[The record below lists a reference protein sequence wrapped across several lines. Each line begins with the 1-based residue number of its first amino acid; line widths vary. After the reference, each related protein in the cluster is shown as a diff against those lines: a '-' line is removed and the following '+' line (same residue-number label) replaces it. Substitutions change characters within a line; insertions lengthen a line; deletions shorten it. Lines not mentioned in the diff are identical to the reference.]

1 MNPSDPVQQVLQ
13 HLTPRLTELGAWR
26 DRHVLPLRG
35 TFHAGEQT
43 FPISE
48 GDPWPARALPVT
60 MRFTVRVPGEWRGLP
75 VHVRLQPGG
84 EALLRVN
91 GEAVG
96 GLNPYHLEHP
106 LLASA
111 EGGEE
116 LNLELEVVPRGL
128 FGTPLRENALR
139 TARLIVPDEDVRAV
153 LHDFGAAQDAAGQ
166 LQRLG
171 RGDVAALVADALRD
185 ALALASLDRADT
197 AAYLSR
203 LAHGPLAER
212 LEQLGQTPTS
222 AGTLAELAL
231 MPSAGQ
237 ALASLWEE
245 YAFSPPGGAFPD
257 AARPSLAAAREALS
271 AALHLIRDR
280 YPAEGRLWLTGH
292 AHIDLAWLWPLE
304 ETRRKARRTFA
315 TVLNLMDRYPDFY
328 FNQSSAQLY
337 AWVEKDDPALFE
349 RVRARVRE
357 GRWDVVG
364 GMWVE
369 PDGNLISGE
378 AWARQLL
385 YGQRYFEGRFGKRA
399 RVGWLPDTFGYTA
412 NLPQFL
418 RQADIPSFFTTKL
431 NWNETNAFPYD
442 LYRWEALD
450 GSRVLAHSF
459 LNPNQGYNGQIVA
472 LDLLE
477 TWRNFRGKRAH
488 DTSLL
493 AFGYGDGGG
502 GPTEE
507 MLEREARLRD
517 FPGLPRLVTGRVE
530 DFYAEVKQE
539 GLPVWIGEQY
549 LELHRGTYTTQGL
562 VKFLNRR
569 AEHALVEADAAVALA
584 RRLAG
589 TEAPGDELHEA
600 WTTLLRNQFHDILP
614 GSGIHTVNAEARE
627 ELTSALETARRLRD
641 TALEAL
647 SARVRRDGEAVVVWN
662 LSGVDRPLHARIEW
676 PQDRPASFVTPGG
689 TEVATH
695 REGGTLYLHAPD
707 HPVPGLGYTTLLL
720 REFEP
725 WSPPPVDPDDLVLEN
740 ARLRVEVAEDG
751 TLASVY
757 DKTLGREALGGRGNQ
772 LWAHEDL
779 PRLWDAWDVDAH
791 DLTRGQEVTASE
803 RPTRTESG
811 PRQSIRVLRRVGNA
825 EIEQLYHLDTG
836 RPRLEIE
843 TRLRWTGRRTM
854 LRARFPLNVRALH
867 ATYETAFGV
876 VTRPTHR
883 NTSWEAAQF
892 EVPAHRW
899 ADLSEG
905 DFGVS
910 LLNDGKYGH
919 GAEPGALSLT
929 LLRSPIYP
937 DPHADEGEQHFT
949 YALYPHPGDWRN
961 GATDE
966 AADLNA
972 PLVAMYSER
981 PEPDG
986 ALDLQA
992 RLVTVQPGGLRLAA
1006 LKEAEDG
1013 NALVVR
1019 VYDALGTRGTAS
1031 VALHSVLGGGDWE
1044 RVNFLEEPAPDPGDL
1059 RFGPFTVVTLRRREG
1074 DGGDG

>member
-26 DRHVLPLRG
+26 DRHALPLCGG
-35 TFHAGEQT
+35 TFQAEGQT

-60 MRFTVRVPGEWRGLP
+60 LRFTVRVPREWRGQP
-75 VHVRLQPGG
+75 VHIRLQPGG
-84 EALLRVN
+84 EGLLRVN

-106 LLASA
+106 VLTRA

-116 LNLELEVVPRGL
+116 LNIELDVVPRGL
-128 FGTPLRENALR
+128 FGTPVQANALR
-139 TARLIVPDEDVRAV
+139 TARLIVPDGDVRG
-153 LHDFGAAQDAAGQ
+153 LLEDFGAAQDAAGQ
-166 LQRLG
+166 LVRAG
-171 RGDVAALVADALRD
+171 RGDIAALVADALRG
-185 ALALASLDRADT
+185 ALALVRMDRGDT
-197 AAYLSR
+197 EAYLSR

-212 LEQLGQTPTS
+212 LEQLAQTPTS
-222 AGTLAELAL
+222 AGTLAELGL

-237 ALASLWEE
+237 SLASLWEE
-245 YAFSPPGGAFPD
+245 YTFPPPEGAFPD
-257 AARPSLAAAREALS
+257 AGRPWLAAARAALS
-271 AALHLIRDR
+271 ASLGIIRER

-292 AHIDLAWLWPLE
+292 AHLDLAWLWPTG

-315 TVLNLMDRYPDFY
+315 TVLNLMERSPHFH

-337 AWVEKDDPALFE
+337 AWVEEDDPALFE
-349 RVRARVRE
+349 RVRERVRE

-369 PDGNLISGE
+369 PDGNLTSGE

-385 YGQRYFEGRFGKRA
+385 YGQRYFESRFGKRA
-399 RVGWLPDTFGYTA
+399 RVAWLPDTFGYAA

-418 RQADIPSFFTTKL
+418 RQADLPYFFTTKL
-431 NWNETNAFPYD
+431 TWNETNAFPYD

-459 LNPNQGYNGQIVA
+459 RNPNEGYNGQVVA
-472 LDLLE
+472 LDLFE
-477 TWRNFRGKRAH
+477 TWRNFKGKRAH
-488 DTSLL
+488 DTSLF
-493 AFGYGDGGG
+493 AYGYGDGGG
-502 GPTEE
+502 GPTAE
-507 MLEREARLRD
+507 MLERKARLCD

-530 DFYAEVKQE
+530 DFYAEVRQD
-539 GLPVWIGEQY
+539 GLPVWVGEQY
-549 LELHRGTYTTQGL
+549 LELHRGTYTTQGR

-569 AEHALVEADAAVALA
+569 AEHTLVEADAAAALA

-589 TEAPGDELHEA
+589 MEAPREELYGA

-614 GSGIHTVNAEARE
+614 GSGIHTVNAQARE
-627 ELTSALETARRLRD
+627 ELASVLETARGIRD
-641 TALEAL
+641 AAL
-647 SARVRRDGEAVVVWN
+647 SALSAQVQRDGEAVVVWN
-662 LSGVDRPLHARIEW
+662 LAGVDRPLRARIEW
-676 PQDRPASFVTPGG
+676 PQDRPVRFTTSDG

-695 REGGTLYLHAPD
+695 REGGTLHLHAPD
-707 HPVPGLGYTTLLL
+707 TLVPGLGYTTLLI
-720 REFEP
+720 REVQP
-725 WSPPPVDPDDLVLEN
+725 TPPPPVNPDDLVLEN
-740 ARLRVEVAEDG
+740 DRLRVEVAEDG

-779 PRLWDAWDVDAH
+779 PRLWDGWDVDAH
-791 DLTRGQEVTASE
+791 DLTGGQEVTAQG
-803 RPTRTESG
+803 RPTRVSSG
-811 PRQSIRVLRRVGNA
+811 TRQSVRVLRRVGNA
-825 EIEQLYHLDTG
+825 EIEQFYHLDAG
-836 RPRLEIE
+836 RPRLEVE

-867 ATYETAFGV
+867 ATFETAFGA

-919 GAEPGALSLT
+919 GAGPGMLSLT
-929 LLRSPIYP
+929 LLRSPVYP
-937 DPHADEGEQHFT
+937 DPRADEGEQTFT
-949 YALYPHPGDWRN
+949 YALYPHPGDWR
-961 GATDE
+961 GGTTDE

-972 PLVAMYSER
+972 PLVAVHSER
-981 PEPDG
+981 PEPG
-986 ALDLQA
+986 AALDLQA
-992 RLVTVQPGGLRLAA
+992 HLVTVQPGGLRLAA
-1006 LKEAEDG
+1006 LKEAEEGD
-1013 NALVVR
+1013 ALVVR
-1019 VYDALGTRGTAS
+1019 LYDAHGTRGTAE
-1031 VALHSVLGGGDWE
+1031 VELHPALGRGDWE
-1044 RVNFLEEPAPDPGDL
+1044 RVNFLEEPAADPGDL
-1059 RFGPFTVVTLRRREG
+1059 RFGPFTVLTLRRREG
-1074 DGGDG
+1074 